1 MRLFSHAFDRKCID
15 TTWEVFM
22 VLCFGLTV
30 RFEQIKMVDEDVHKI
45 IIITKTRFF
54 EWNVMPFT
62 LKNGT
67 NTFFRTMLEVFK

>member
-1 MRLFSHAFDRKCID
+1 
-15 TTWEVFM
+15 
-22 VLCFGLTV
+22 
-30 RFEQIKMVDEDVHKI
+30 MVDEDVHKI

-67 NTFFRTMLEVFK
+67 NTFFRTMAEVFK